1 MNGPNAQIPP
11 PRQIPP
17 AVTAQVLR
25 HIARRVG
32 PPPPPAGGNEPPPE
46 DVGLLTRAVEVG
58 LLDKAPDAP
67 QTPEQSNFINQANQA
82 IPDAAQRIQENV
94 REAK

>member
-1 MNGPNAQIPP
+1 VNGPNAQIPP

-32 PPPPPAGGNEPPPE
+32 PPPPRQAIAPLPPAEARIE
-46 DVGLLTRAVEVG
+46 A
-58 LLDKAPDAP
+58 A
-67 QTPEQSNFINQANQA
+67 ANQV
-82 IPDAAQRIQENV
+82 PSGDQEGAQSGG
-94 REAK
+94 